1 MQNNFYLDVSK
12 VLEEVKEVRERQK
25 IFELFSKINC
35 STDEGEI
42 KMSQDFLLLKGLIKE
57 KKMNHNE

>member
-12 VLEEVKEVRERQK
+12 VLEEVKECTERQK
-25 IFELFSKINC
+25 VFELFSKINC

-42 KMSQDFLLLKGLIKE
+42 KKGKDFLLLKGLLKE
-57 KKMNHNE
+57 KKNNT